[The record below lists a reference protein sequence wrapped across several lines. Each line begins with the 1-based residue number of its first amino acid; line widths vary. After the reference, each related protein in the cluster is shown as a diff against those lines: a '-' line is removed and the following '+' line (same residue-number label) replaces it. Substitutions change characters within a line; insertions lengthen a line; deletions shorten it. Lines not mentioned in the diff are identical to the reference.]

1 MKSVVVKVRQENT
14 VAVRDKLEK
23 ERDKVR
29 AGRSHDSTND
39 SRHNSSRITKRS
51 RSKGRGSKT
60 PSSSRGKDDKT
71 GTSRKRHRS
80 TSLDKKLSDKVR
92 NKDAATE
99 APSDANASTQ
109 EVIDLTED
117 GSTASTINQTQQT
130 RKTSVKLGQKSS
142 NHEAKI
148 DVNQTEQPLEKT
160 KVKPK
165 RLVKMHN
172 QPHKGD
178 TKLQRILNP
187 PFTWVLCAVRD
198 FRMVNYTAELMQ
210 INRAPEHK
218 KVILENRA
226 QFTKK
231 AYKKS
236 HPHLQ
241 DNTKTMP
248 DTIEREKTPPTTKRQ
263 KEKRHSVPTAK
274 AISVIPPLKKASATQ
289 TNWTI
294 PNDAKFDLEDH
305 EPKPDLETTPDQQ
318 DQGSQ
323 NETSAKND
331 DEMTTSEEIPI
342 QGCPRC
348 ASYDPVNCIQ
358 DIPETDE
365 GILTTASED
374 SSPEETHQMSESS
387 DGEYVSE
394 DDQVW
399 QRDAGGHQ

>member
-1 MKSVVVKVRQENT
+1 MKSVVVKVHQDNT
-14 VAVRDKLEK
+14 VGGRDKSTK
-23 ERDKVR
+23 ERDNTR
-29 AGRSHDSTND
+29 AGRSNDSTNY

-51 RSKGRGSKT
+51 RSKERGAKT
-60 PSSSRGKDDKT
+60 PPSSKGKDDKT
-71 GTSRKRHRS
+71 STSRKRHRS
-80 TSLDKKLSDKVR
+80 TSLDDKLSNKVR

-99 APSDANASTQ
+99 APSDANASAQ

-117 GSTASTINQTQQT
+117 GSTAST
-130 RKTSVKLGQKSS
+130 SAKLEQKSS
-142 NHEAKI
+142 NHEEKI

-160 KVKPK
+160 KAKSKKTV
-165 RLVKMHN
+165 RRHN
-172 QPHKGD
+172 RPHKGD

-198 FRMVNYTAELMQ
+198 FRIVNYTAELMQ
-210 INRAPEHK
+210 VNRAPEHK
-218 KVILENRA
+218 EVILKNRA
-226 QFTKK
+226 HFTKK
-231 AYKKS
+231 AYKK
-236 HPHLQ
+236 PYLHLQ
-241 DNTKTMP
+241 DGTKTIP
-248 DTIEREKTPPTTKRQ
+248 DAVEREKTPPTTKRQ

-289 TNWTI
+289 TIWTI
-294 PNDAKFDLEDH
+294 PKDTEIYPEDH

-323 NETSAKND
+323 NETSATNY
-331 DEMTTSEEIPI
+331 DEVKTSEETPI
-342 QGCPRC
+342 QGCPKC
-348 ASYDPVNCIQ
+348 ASYDPLNCIQ

-365 GILTTASED
+365 GILTTDGED
-374 SSPEETHQMSESS
+374 SAPEETNQMNDSS

>member
-1 MKSVVVKVRQENT
+1 MKSVVVKVHQDNT
-14 VAVRDKLEK
+14 GAGRDKSRK
-23 ERDKVR
+23 ERDNTR
-29 AGRSHDSTND
+29 AGRSDDSTNY

-51 RSKGRGSKT
+51 RSKGRGTKR
-60 PSSSRGKDDKT
+60 PSSSRGKDEKT

-117 GSTASTINQTQQT
+117 GSTAST
-130 RKTSVKLGQKSS
+130 SAKLEQKSS
-142 NHEAKI
+142 NHEEKI

-187 PFTWVLCAVRD
+187 PFTWVLCAVKDYRI
-198 FRMVNYTAELMQ
+198 VNYTAEMMQ

-231 AYKKS
+231 AYKKPY
-236 HPHLQ
+236 PHLQ
-241 DNTKTMP
+241 DGTKTIP
-248 DTIEREKTPPTTKRQ
+248 DAVEREKTPPTTKRQ

-289 TNWTI
+289 TDWTI
-294 PNDAKFDLEDH
+294 PNDAKFNLEDH

-331 DEMTTSEEIPI
+331 DEMTTSEETPI
-342 QGCPRC
+342 QGCPKC
-348 ASYDPVNCIQ
+348 ASYDPLNCIQ

-365 GILTTASED
+365 GILTTDGED
-374 SSPEETHQMSESS
+374 SAPEETNQMNDSS